1 VKRVHAVRTFGSVG
15 VAALSPRIAR
25 AAGEPLRVIAF
36 PIDTGL
42 EVNYAQSAGLVD
54 QAALSIKT
62 EMMSFGA
69 ASQAA
74 LVGGAADIANS
85 NPGSLAIARE
95 KGLPL
100 VILASGGLYSTKEP
114 TSAMMVA
121 KDSTLKSARDLAGKT
136 IAINGLNSLSHFA
149 VQAWIDQNG
158 GDSKAAKYIDMSFAE
173 MPQTL
178 GAHRIDAALLAE
190 PTLSL
195 AKKDCRI
202 FSNAY
207 DAVADHFVISIWVA
221 MQSWVSAHPE
231 VARRFAQMI
240 YRSAAWSNAHRS
252 QTAEVLVK
260 TTQLDPAVVR
270 SMNRIVFAE
279 SSVAALIKPQLDV
292 TYKFGAITKPVLAD
306 DLFAPEVRG
315 L

>member
-1 VKRVHAVRTFGSVG
+1 MKRAHALGALGSVG
-15 VAALSPRIAR
+15 AAALTPRMAR
-25 AAGEPLRVIAF
+25 AAGEAVRVIAF

-42 EVNYAQSAGLVD
+42 EVHYAQGAGLVD
-54 QAALSIKT
+54 QAGLSIT
-62 EMMSFGA
+62 TQMMSFGA

-74 LVGGAADIANS
+74 LAGGAADIANS

-95 KGLPL
+95 KGIPL
-100 VILASGGLYSTKEP
+100 VILASGGLYSSKEP

-121 KDSTLKSARDLAGKT
+121 KDSPLKSAREMAGKT

-178 GAHRIDAALLAE
+178 AAHRIDAALLAE

-207 DAVADHFVISIWVA
+207 DAVAEHFVISIWVA
-221 MQSWVSAHPE
+221 MQPWVSAHPDA
-231 VARRFAQMI
+231 ARRFAQMI
-240 YRSAAWSNAHRS
+240 YRTGAWANAHRP
-252 QTAEVLVK
+252 QTADVLVK
-260 TTQLDPAVVR
+260 TTQLDPSVVR

-279 SSVAALIKPQLDV
+279 SSDAALIKPQIDI
-292 TYKFGAITKPVLAD
+292 TYKFGAITKAVSAES
-306 DLFAPEVRG
+306 LFAPEVRG